1 MQISAGTT
9 PAKRTRAKASDSSPT
24 PTTAAKKPRRKP
36 APDAVA
42 PETQIEIVTMQAAPE
57 PGTEDLTG
65 LIATTAYFIAA
76 ERNFAAGHEL
86 DDWLEAERR
95 IKGA

>member
-1 MQISAGTT
+1 MQISTGTT
-9 PAKRTRAKASDSSPT
+9 PAKRTRAKASDSSPSS
-24 PTTAAKKPRRKP
+24 TAAPKKSRRK
-36 APDAVA
+36 ATGAAVA
-42 PETQIEIVTMQAAPE
+42 SETQIEIVTMEAAPAM
-57 PGTEDLTG
+57 EDLTG

-76 ERNFAAGHEL
+76 ERNFAAGREL

>member
-24 PTTAAKKPRRKP
+24 STAPKKSRRK
-36 APDAVA
+36 ATGAAVA
-42 PETQIEIVTMQAAPE
+42 SETQIEIVTMQAVPE

-76 ERNFAAGHEL
+76 ERNFASGHEL

-95 IKGA
+95 IKSA